1 MQKFSSQFYFKLFEK
16 IVLIRKCEDL
26 IKKYYKYNDM
36 KTPMHM
42 SMGEELVVSAA
53 VQVFSKKSDYF
64 GYYRSH
70 ALYLSLIKDPKGF
83 FGEMHGR
90 ESGENK
96 GVAGS
101 MHISNPK
108 KNLKAV
114 SAIVAT
120 TIPVAVGNSYGNFL
134 NRNNKLTISFFGDGA
149 TEEGVFFESINF
161 ASLKKLPII
170 FICLNNKIA
179 VDVDIKK
186 RQSYSISQI
195 AKSCKIKTYDIN
207 SFQIDK
213 VCKIY
218 SDALNYHKKT
228 KKPVFINANYYRYL
242 QHIGI
247 NTDFDNSNSSFERQ
261 DYRMMKDHKNF
272 IKKNDPFDL
281 IKRKMIKIK
290 GENYVKNY
298 ENKMSKNLENILK
311 KTLKDKYLSEK
322 IFKDHVY
329 N

>member
-1 MQKFSSQFYFKLFEK
+1 M
-16 IVLIRKCEDL
+16 
-26 IKKYYKYNDM
+26 
-36 KTPMHM
+36 
-42 SMGEELVVSAA
+42 
-53 VQVFSKKSDYF
+53 
-64 GYYRSH
+64 
-70 ALYLSLIKDPKGF
+70 
-83 FGEMHGR
+83 
-90 ESGENK
+90 
-96 GVAGS
+96 
-101 MHISNPK
+101 
-108 KNLKAV
+108 
-114 SAIVAT
+114 
-120 TIPVAVGNSYGNFL
+120 
-134 NRNNKLTISFFGDGA
+134 
-149 TEEGVFFESINF
+149 
-161 ASLKKLPII
+161 
-170 FICLNNKIA
+170 
-179 VDVDIKK
+179 
-186 RQSYSISQI
+186 
-195 AKSCKIKTYDIN
+195 
-207 SFQIDK
+207 
-213 VCKIY
+213 CKIY

>member
-1 MQKFSSQFYFKLFEK
+1 MQNFSIQFYFKLFEK
-16 IVLIRKCEDL
+16 ISLIRKCEDL
-26 IKKYYKYNDM
+26 IKKHYKHNQM

-42 SMGEELVVSAA
+42 SKGEELVVSAA
-53 VQVFSKKSDYF
+53 VQIFSKNSDYF

-70 ALYLSLIKDPKGF
+70 ALYLSLIQDPKSF

-90 ESGENK
+90 KTGENQ
-96 GVAGS
+96 GIAGS

-120 TIPVAVGNSYGNFL
+120 TIPVAVGNAYGNFL
-134 NRNNKLTISFFGDGA
+134 NKNNKLTISFFGDGA

-186 RQSYSISQI
+186 RQSYSITQI
-195 AKSCKIKTYDIN
+195 AKSCKIKTFDIK
-207 SFQIDK
+207 SFEIDQ

-218 SDALNYHKKT
+218 FDALKFHKQT

-247 NTDFDNSNSSFERQ
+247 NTDFDNSNSLFERQ
-261 DYRMMKDHKNF
+261 NYRMIKDHKNF
-272 IKKNDPFDL
+272 IKKNDPYDL
-281 IKRKMIKIK
+281 IKQKVIKFK
-290 GENYVKNY
+290 GLNYVKNY
-298 ENKMSKNLENILK
+298 EDKLTMRLEGILK

-322 IFKDHVY
+322 ILKNYVY

>member
-1 MQKFSSQFYFKLFEK
+1 MHKFSNQFYSQLFDK
-16 IVLIRKCEDL
+16 ISLIRFCEVLIT
-26 IKKYYKYNDM
+26 KYYKYNDM

-53 VQVFSKKSDYF
+53 VQTFSSKSNYF

-70 ALYLSLIKDPKGF
+70 ALYLSLIKNPKGF

-90 ESGENK
+90 ETGENK
-96 GVAGS
+96 GIAGS

-114 SAIVAT
+114 SAVVGT
-120 TIPVAVGNSYGNFL
+120 TIPVAVGNAYGNLL
-134 NRNNKLTISFFGDGA
+134 NKNKKLTISFFGDGA

-161 ASLKKLPII
+161 ASLHKLPII
-170 FICLNNKIA
+170 FVCLNNKIA
-179 VDVDIKK
+179 VDVDIKN

-195 AKSCKIKTYDIN
+195 AKSCRIKTFEIN
-207 SFQIDK
+207 SFDIDK

-218 SDALNYHKKT
+218 GEALKYYKKT

-247 NTDFDNSNSSFERQ
+247 STDFDDNSNFFERKN
-261 DYRMMKDHKNF
+261 YRKIKDHNNF
-272 IKKNDPFDL
+272 IKKNDPYNL
-281 IKRKMIKIK
+281 IKKKMIKIK
-290 GENYVKNY
+290 GLKFVENYEKT
-298 ENKMSKNLENILK
+298 KLINLEKVLK
-311 KTLKDKYLSEK
+311 KTLNDKHVSEK
-322 IFKDHVY
+322 IFNKHVY
-329 N
+329 Y